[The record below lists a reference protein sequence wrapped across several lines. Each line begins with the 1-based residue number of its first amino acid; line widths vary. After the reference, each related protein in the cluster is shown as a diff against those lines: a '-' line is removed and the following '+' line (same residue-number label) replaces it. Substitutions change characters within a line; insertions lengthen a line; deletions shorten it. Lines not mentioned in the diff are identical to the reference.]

1 MAHAA
6 EFLYSASWMQ
16 SGKGDGR
23 PDGACLFPEKQTKT
37 GLYVLIRVLAAVAV
51 GAVVIIRKKAGMS

>member
-1 MAHAA
+1 
-6 EFLYSASWMQ
+6 MQ

-37 GLYVLIRVLAAVAV
+37 GLYVLIRVFAAVAV
-51 GAVVIIRKKAGMS
+51 GAVVIIRKKAGKS